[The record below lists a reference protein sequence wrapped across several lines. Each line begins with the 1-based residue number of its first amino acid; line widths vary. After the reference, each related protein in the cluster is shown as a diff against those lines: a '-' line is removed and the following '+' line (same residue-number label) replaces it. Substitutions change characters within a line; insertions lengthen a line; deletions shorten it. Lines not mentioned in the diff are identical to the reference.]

1 MTEPDITLTGLMTV
15 CDITRIRRMGR
26 WEPNAQGR
34 LAEAAMELFRERGYE
49 QTTVADIATR
59 AGLTERTFFRHF
71 ADKREVLFPV
81 GTWFR
86 DQFVDAV
93 AATPADAP
101 PLSAVR
107 LALDAAATALERE
120 TGRERAAVR
129 QRIILANPELRER
142 ELSKIADVAAAIAA
156 AQRGRGVEEP
166 TASLTAELGIAAF
179 RVAFER
185 WVAEGEDRSLSEL
198 IDESLAGITAA
209 VS

>member
-1 MTEPDITLTGLMTV
+1 
-15 CDITRIRRMGR
+15 MGR

-34 LAEAAMELFRERGYE
+34 LAQAAIQLFSERGYE

-71 ADKREVLFPV
+71 GDKREVLFPV

-93 AATPADAP
+93 AAAPAGQTP
-101 PLSAVR
+101 LRAVA
-107 LALDAAATALERE
+107 LALEAAATALERE
-120 TGRERAAVR
+120 TGRERAALR

-142 ELSKIADVAAAIAA
+142 ELSKLADVAAAIAA

-166 TASLTAELGIAAF
+166 TASLTAELGMAVF

-185 WVAEGEDRSLSEL
+185 WVADGEERSLPTL
-198 IDESLAGITAA
+198 VDEALAGVVAA
-209 VS
+209 VA

>member
-1 MTEPDITLTGLMTV
+1 
-15 CDITRIRRMGR
+15 MGR

-34 LAEAAMELFRERGYE
+34 LAQAAMELFSERGYE

-71 ADKREVLFPV
+71 SDKREVLFPV

-93 AATPADAP
+93 EAAPAGAS
-101 PLSAVR
+101 PLQSVMLAVN
-107 LALDAAATALERE
+107 AAATSLERE

-142 ELSKIADVAAAIAA
+142 ELSKLADVAAAIAA

-179 RVAFER
+179 RVAVER
-185 WVAEGEDRSLSEL
+185 WVADGEDRTLPVL
-198 IDESLAGITAA
+198 ID
-209 VS
+209 

>member
-1 MTEPDITLTGLMTV
+1 
-15 CDITRIRRMGR
+15 MGR

-34 LAEAAMELFRERGYE
+34 LAQAAMELFSERGYE
-49 QTTVADIATR
+49 QTTVADIASR

-71 ADKREVLFPV
+71 SDKREVLFPV

-93 AATPADAP
+93 TAAPGDVS
-101 PLSAVR
+101 PLRAVTV
-107 LALDAAATALERE
+107 AVEAAATALERE
-120 TGRERAAVR
+120 TGRERAATR

-142 ELSKIADVAAAIAA
+142 ELSKMADVAAAIAA

-185 WVAEGEDRSLSEL
+185 WVADGERRGLTEL
-198 IDESLAGITAA
+198 IEESLAGIAAA
-209 VS
+209 VA